1 MKCRSQV
8 LAQSKQFIATY
19 LERSSA
25 LLQPADAERSNNGAS
40 AAAVTVQTRSPRR
53 TAKPADSDTAADSK
67 QT

>member
-1 MKCRSQV
+1 MLLLSQV

-25 LLQPADAERSNNGAS
+25 LLQPADSEHNNNGAS
-40 AAAVTVQTRSPRR
+40 AVAAAVQVQSQQ
-53 TAKPADSDTAADSK
+53 TAENDSAVDSE